1 MHVRDVG
8 RFNSVTEAVLDP
20 NHDIVEQVF
29 SEPYL
34 GESYQQR
41 ERGHELNQTDT
52 LSEGNVT
59 FRWRDS
65 AHGNKKRFMTLRVEE

>member
-1 MHVRDVG
+1 MNNFGFGLILMHVRDIG

-34 GESYQQR
+34 GESHQQR
-41 ERGHELNQTDT
+41 ER
-52 LSEGNVT
+52 
-59 FRWRDS
+59 R
-65 AHGNKKRFMTLRVEE
+65 A

>member
-1 MHVRDVG
+1 MYVRDVG
-8 RFNSVTEAVLDP
+8 RFNSVTEVVLDP

-41 ERGHELNQTDT
+41 TRG
-52 LSEGNVT
+52 
-59 FRWRDS
+59 
-65 AHGNKKRFMTLRVEE
+65 